1 MGGVGRPTTWSF
13 TKKGILGRIRLN
25 DAEDANQ
32 SIPWSGIVSVLPDAR
47 PAVEIGDVAVELDLS
62 EATQPGPWV
71 ADQAR
76 PATDPSIVSTA
87 PRTNAFPSWLRA
99 VDALHQAAR
108 SPFIVGADLALA
120 IGCGVAV
127 GARLRLAVP
136 FAAGLIF
143 ALYIAGR
150 YADRGSLETQGVAW
164 YLGQVA
170 MPLAIAT
177 LIGVLIEG
185 WMHHPI
191 THFLE
196 TSVAV
201 TAGLFGARCVTW
213 LVIVLSRRRG
223 LGLRRTLVVGDG
235 PSAALVIKKLRS
247 YPEAGLAPVASFG
260 FTEDRAEGGL
270 SLLSA
275 GMRLARIVR
284 EQGIREVVLAPE
296 GSDGEEILRCVKTA
310 DGLDT
315 NFSILLPLSEVF
327 LHPGLVTQVGGLPL
341 ISLGRIAQNRATL
354 PGKRAFDLCLA
365 AVLLLLASP
374 LLALT
379 ALSIKLFDKGPI
391 LYRQRRVGRDGKIF
405 ELVKFR
411 SMVVGAE
418 RLVVDL
424 RDRNASSGLL
434 FKVYDDP
441 RITRLGRTI
450 RRWSID
456 ELPQLWN
463 VVRGEMS
470 LVGPRP
476 LALEP
481 EDFGAIENK
490 RHSVP
495 PGITGYWQ
503 IAGCNDLTYEEM
515 IKLDLAY
522 IQNRSLLLDVWLLL
536 RTPAALIHR
545 RGPW

>member
-1 MGGVGRPTTWSF
+1 MTWIF
-13 TKKGILGRIRLN
+13 PKKGILGRISPI
-25 DAEDANQ
+25 DAEEASQ
-32 SIPWSGIVSVLPDAR
+32 SIPWSGIVPVFPDAR
-47 PAVEIGDVAVELDLS
+47 PAAGIEDVTVELDLS

-71 ADQAR
+71 ADQA
-76 PATDPSIVSTA
+76 PAAAGPSILSPA
-87 PRTNAFPSWLRA
+87 RTTRPFPSWLRA
-99 VDALHQAAR
+99 FDALHRASR
-108 SPFIVGADLALA
+108 SPFVVGADLALA
-120 IGCGVAV
+120 IACGVAV
-127 GARLRLAVP
+127 GARLRLAGP

-150 YADRGSLETQGVAW
+150 YADSGSLETQGVAW
-164 YLGQVA
+164 YVGQVA

-177 LIGVLIEG
+177 LIGVAVEA
-185 WMHHPI
+185 WMHHPV
-191 THFLE
+191 THFLQ

-235 PSAALVIKKLRS
+235 PSAALVIKKLQS
-247 YPEAGLAPVASFG
+247 YPEAGLAPVAFG

-270 SLLSA
+270 SLLST
-275 GMRLARIVR
+275 GKRLARIVR
-284 EQGIREVVLAPE
+284 EQAIREVVLAPE
-296 GSDGEEILRCVKTA
+296 GSDGEEILRCVKSA

-341 ISLGRIAQNRATL
+341 ISLGRIAQHRATL
-354 PGKRAFDLCLA
+354 PGKRVFDLCLA
-365 AVLLLLASP
+365 SFLLLLASP

-379 ALSIKLFDKGPI
+379 ALSIKIFDKGPI

-405 ELVKFR
+405 ELIKFR

-418 RLVVDL
+418 RLLIDL
-424 RDRNASSGLL
+424 RDRNASTGLL

-441 RITRLGRTI
+441 RTTRLGRLI

-503 IAGCNDLTYEEM
+503 IAGCNDLTYDEM

>member
-1 MGGVGRPTTWSF
+1 M
-13 TKKGILGRIRLN
+13 K
-25 DAEDANQ
+25 
-32 SIPWSGIVSVLPDAR
+32 
-47 PAVEIGDVAVELDLS
+47 LS
-62 EATQPGPWV
+62 
-71 ADQAR
+71 
-76 PATDPSIVSTA
+76 
-87 PRTNAFPSWLRA
+87 
-99 VDALHQAAR
+99 
-108 SPFIVGADLALA
+108 
-120 IGCGVAV
+120 
-127 GARLRLAVP
+127 
-136 FAAGLIF
+136 
-143 ALYIAGR
+143 
-150 YADRGSLETQGVAW
+150 
-164 YLGQVA
+164 
-170 MPLAIAT
+170 
-177 LIGVLIEG
+177 
-185 WMHHPI
+185 
-191 THFLE
+191 
-196 TSVAV
+196 
-201 TAGLFGARCVTW
+201 RCVTW

-235 PSAALVIKKLRS
+235 PSAALVIKKLQS
-247 YPEAGLAPVASFG
+247 YPEAGLAPVAFG

-270 SLLSA
+270 SLLST
-275 GMRLARIVR
+275 GKRLARIVR
-284 EQGIREVVLAPE
+284 EQAIREVVLAPE
-296 GSDGEEILRCVKTA
+296 GSDGEEILRCVKSA

-341 ISLGRIAQNRATL
+341 ISLGRIAQHRATL
-354 PGKRAFDLCLA
+354 PGKRVFDLCLA
-365 AVLLLLASP
+365 SFLLLLASP

-379 ALSIKLFDKGPI
+379 ALSIKIFDKGPI

-405 ELVKFR
+405 ELIKFR

-418 RLVVDL
+418 RLLIDL
-424 RDRNASSGLL
+424 RDRNASTGLL

-441 RITRLGRTI
+441 RTTRLGRLI

-503 IAGCNDLTYEEM
+503 IAGCNDLTYDEM